1 MKKSASVQ
9 WILTLLLISA
19 LVWWTGIS
27 ILDAAAIGAQAD
39 APVPSKDPA
48 VIEAVKKVEGPDMGD
63 AMVALDT
70 EKLNQIFGDD
80 WAAIGESGRMMT
92 KEKLLQN
99 VNSGKDRL
107 VSYKIGPIDVQVFG
121 DVAVAHGAVAEKRIQ
136 DGKDHSSKSVWM
148 DLLERRAGKWVV
160 VRSASAD
167 VK

>member
-1 MKKSASVQ
+1 MKKNALGQWIVMLLLVSALAWWAGVSIWEAAAMSVQ
-9 WILTLLLISA
+9 
-19 LVWWTGIS
+19 G
-27 ILDAAAIGAQAD
+27 D
-39 APVPSKDPA
+39 APVPSKDLA
-48 VIEAVKKVEGPDMGD
+48 VIEAVRKVEGPDMGD

-70 EKLNQIFGDD
+70 DKLNQIFGAD
-80 WAAIGESGRMMT
+80 WVAIGESGRVMT
-92 KEKLLQN
+92 KEKLLQD
-99 VNSGKDRL
+99 VKSGKDRL

-136 DGKDHSSKSVWM
+136 DGKDHSSETVWM